1 LKENKDWEKRKVEEM
16 SKIKNVFAVG
26 IAGLV
31 IALAP
36 QVLLARTGTAG
47 EAASSVAKSSPADG
61 QLGKQVRQKLLRLP
75 YYGVFDDL
83 SYSIDGGTVTL
94 HGQVVHASTRSDAE
108 RSVARIPGVTQVV
121 NKIQV
126 LPLSGFDDSIRVNT
140 YRALQRTAGLYRYF
154 LGTNPSLHIVVDRG
168 HVTLTGVVSNKMDKQ
183 LAYITASGVPGT
195 FSVTN
200 NLQVESESRAR

>member
-1 LKENKDWEKRKVEEM
+1 MR
-16 SKIKNVFAVG
+16 KIKNIFTVG

-36 QVLLARTGTAG
+36 QVLLARTANAALAGTGNLAEVTGDSAKDASAG
-47 EAASSVAKSSPADG
+47 G

-83 SYSIDGGTVTL
+83 GYSIDGGQVTL
-94 HGQVVHASTRSDAE
+94 HGQVVHASTRADAE
-108 RSVARIPGVTQVV
+108 RNVARIPGVTQVV

-154 LGTNPSLHIVVDRG
+154 MGTNPSLHIVVDRG

-200 NLQVESESRAR
+200 KLLVESETRAR

>member
-1 LKENKDWEKRKVEEM
+1 M
-16 SKIKNVFAVG
+16 TKIKNILAVG

-36 QVLLARTGTAG
+36 QVLLARTATVA
-47 EAASSVAKSSPADG
+47 EAVKSSPAGG

-83 SYSIDGGTVTL
+83 GYSIDGGKVTL

-154 LGTNPSLHIVVDRG
+154 MGTNPSLHIVVDRG

-183 LAYITASGVPGT
+183 LAYITASGIPGA

-200 NLQVESESRAR
+200 NLQVESENRAR

>member
-1 LKENKDWEKRKVEEM
+1 MIR
-16 SKIKNVFAVG
+16 IKNIFAVG
-26 IAGLV
+26 VAGLV

-36 QVLLARTGTAG
+36 QVLLAGTGNVAEVAG
-47 EAASSVAKSSPADG
+47 GAAKSSPAGG

-83 SYSIDGGTVTL
+83 GYSIDGGKVTL

-108 RSVARIPGVTQVV
+108 RSVARIPGVTQVI

-126 LPLSGFDDSIRVNT
+126 LPLSGFDDSIRVST

-154 LGTNPSLHIVVDRG
+154 MGTNPSLHIVVDRG
-168 HVTLTGVVSNKMDKQ
+168 HVTLTGMVSTRMDKQ

-200 NLQVESESRAR
+200 NLQVESENRVR

>member
-1 LKENKDWEKRKVEEM
+1 MRR
-16 SKIKNVFAVG
+16 IKNIFTVG

-36 QVLLARTGTAG
+36 QALLAGTGNLVEVAVDSAKDAPAG
-47 EAASSVAKSSPADG
+47 G

-83 SYSIDGGTVTL
+83 GYSIDGGQVTL

-154 LGTNPSLHIVVDRG
+154 MGTNPSLHIVVDRG

-183 LAYITASGVPGT
+183 LAYMTASGVPGT

-200 NLQVESESRAR
+200 KLLVESETRAR